1 MSVPY
6 IRKTLTEKLALL
18 TQLKTEI
25 THKEELRTLLER
37 KANRHVKILGWSA
50 LGFLIIQS
58 ILFARL
64 VWWDYDW
71 GIMEPVTWF
80 TSVMEL
86 TIGGYIYY
94 LITRSEY
101 SSGHAALFFYRR
113 KFDKLCQRYQL
124 DVERLKDLKDRVR
137 FIEADT
143 SLLQKEINEVINE

>member
-1 MSVPY
+1 
-6 IRKTLTEKLALL
+6 
-18 TQLKTEI
+18 
-25 THKEELRTLLER
+25 
-37 KANRHVKILGWSA
+37 
-50 LGFLIIQS
+50 
-58 ILFARL
+58 
-64 VWWDYDW
+64 
-71 GIMEPVTWF
+71 MEPVTWF

-113 KFDKLCQRYQL
+113 KFDKLCQKYQL

-143 SLLQKEINEVINE
+143 SLLKAEVD